1 MRHVVTTALF
11 VGALAAVPAMG
22 FAAPRAVTPKAT
34 VQQASRAVAIHATR
48 GIVKSMDANSLV
60 ITRQGKKHDEMTFS
74 LNASTRHDGTV
85 AVGSPVSVRYQREG
99 NANVAT
105 AIAARHSQEK
115 PAHTRTSAAK

>member
-1 MRHVVTTALF
+1 
-11 VGALAAVPAMG
+11 MG

-34 VQQASRAVAIHATR
+34 VQQASRTAAIHATR

-74 LNASTRHDGTV
+74 LNGSTRHDGTV
-85 AVGSPVSVRYQREG
+85 AVGSRVSIRYQREG

-105 AIAARHSQEK
+105 AITAANSQK
-115 PAHTRTSAAK
+115 KSTHTRASAAK